1 MKAYRIEGFGGVAD
15 VVVRDAPVP
24 EPAHGQVLVRM
35 RAACFNAR
43 DMMLFAGAFEPASKR
58 GLIPLSDGAGEVAA
72 VGPGVWRVRVGER
85 VMPIFN
91 PDWIAGPFV
100 RGPAAMGRAVTVDGV
115 LAEYVLVGQ
124 DELVP
129 VPAHLSFEEAATLP
143 CAAVTAWSAL
153 CGYGVLLPGQT
164 VLVQGSGGVSLF
176 ALQLAKCFGARV
188 IATTSSPAK
197 VAPLT
202 ALGADAVIDTS
213 TTPDWPAELQTLTG
227 GEGADVIVDIAG
239 GAALQKSAAAARE
252 NGRISIVGVFEGY
265 PDIGPA
271 FFMKG
276 VVLHPIRVGS
286 RLNFEQMNRAITVNK
301 LRPVIAKIFPF
312 DQFATAAAYFCE
324 RAELGKTVIRIA

>member
-1 MKAYRIEGFGGVAD
+1 MKAYRIEGFGGAGD
-15 VVVRDAPVP
+15 VVLRDAPVP
-24 EPAHGQVLVRM
+24 EPGHGQVLVRM

-43 DMMLFAGAFEPASKR
+43 DMMVFAGAFQPASKP

-72 VGPGVWRVRVGER
+72 VGQGVWRVRPGDR
-85 VMPIFN
+85 VIPIFN

-100 RGPAAMGRAVTVDGV
+100 RGPAAMGRAVAVDGV
-115 LAEYVLVGQ
+115 LAEYILASQ

-129 VPAHLSFEEAATLP
+129 VPAHLSYEEAATLP

-176 ALQLAKCFGARV
+176 ALQFAKRFGARV

-197 VAPLT
+197 AAPLR

-213 TTPDWPAELQTLTG
+213 ATPDWAAELHTLTG

-239 GAALQKSAAAARE
+239 GAALKNSVRAGRE
-252 NGRISIVGVFEGY
+252 NGRISIVGLFEGY
-265 PDIGPA
+265 PDVGPE

-276 VVLHPIRVGS
+276 ITLHPIRVGS

-301 LRPVIAKIFPF
+301 LRPVIAKTFAF
-312 DQFATAAAYFCE
+312 DQFAAAAAHFAA
-324 RAELGKTVIRIA
+324 RAELGKTVISIA

>member
-24 EPAHGQVLVRM
+24 EPEYGQVLVRM

-43 DMMLFAGAFEPASKR
+43 DMMVFAGAFQPVSKR

-72 VGPGVWRVRVGER
+72 VGPGVWRFRLGER

-129 VPAHLSFEEAATLP
+129 IPAHLPFEEAATLP

-197 VAPLT
+197 VAPLR

-213 TTPDWPAELQTLTG
+213 TVPDWPAELQTLTG

-239 GAALQKSAAAARE
+239 GAALQKSVAAARE

-276 VVLHPIRVGS
+276 VILHPIRVGS
-286 RLNFEQMNRAITVNK
+286 RLNFEQMNRAITINN
-301 LRPVIAKIFPF
+301 LRPVIAKTFAF
-312 DQFATAAAYFCE
+312 DQFAAAAAHFAA
-324 RAELGKTVIRIA
+324 RAELGKTLIRIA